1 VKKLEELGIG
11 RPSTYAPTISTIQ
24 NRGYVIKEDRQG
36 KARNLTVF
44 TLADNKIEESQKT
57 EISGA
62 EKAKLFP
69 TDIGI
74 LVTDFLVDNFAD
86 ILDYNF
92 TANVEKEFDKIAEG
106 KLEWTG
112 MIDRFY
118 PTFHDHVVEITR
130 SKPKPTG
137 IRNLGNDPVSGKP
150 VYVKLGP
157 FGPMVQIGEASD
169 TEKPRFT
176 SLLKNQSMETITLED
191 ALGLFNLP
199 RTIGQ
204 FEGQEI
210 IAGVGKFGP
219 YIRHQNKFYSLK
231 KGTDNP
237 LTLGLD
243 DAITLITEKRDQA
256 KKKIIKEFPEDK
268 ELQILNGRWGPYI
281 QYKKENF
288 RIPKNIKP
296 ENLTK
301 EQCSEIIEKSKE
313 KKRKSG

>member
-1 VKKLEELGIG
+1 
-11 RPSTYAPTISTIQ
+11 
-24 NRGYVIKEDRQG
+24 
-36 KARNLTVF
+36 
-44 TLADNKIEESQKT
+44 
-57 EISGA
+57 
-62 EKAKLFP
+62 
-69 TDIGI
+69 
-74 LVTDFLVDNFAD
+74 
-86 ILDYNF
+86 
-92 TANVEKEFDKIAEG
+92 
-106 KLEWTG
+106 
-112 MIDRFY
+112 
-118 PTFHDHVVEITR
+118 
-130 SKPKPTG
+130 
-137 IRNLGNDPVSGKP
+137 
-150 VYVKLGP
+150 
-157 FGPMVQIGEASD
+157 
-169 TEKPRFT
+169 
-176 SLLKNQSMETITLED
+176 METITLED

-219 YIRHQNKFYSLK
+219 YIRHQNKFYSLR
-231 KGTDNP
+231 KGNDNP